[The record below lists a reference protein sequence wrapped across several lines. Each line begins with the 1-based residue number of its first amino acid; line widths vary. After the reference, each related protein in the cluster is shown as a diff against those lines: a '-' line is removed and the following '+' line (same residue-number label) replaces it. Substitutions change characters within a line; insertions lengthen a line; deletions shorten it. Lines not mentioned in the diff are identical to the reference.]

1 MTSHPII
8 RRLGAVDA
16 PEFVGL
22 VRALAET
29 GGVAGPDDAA
39 AERLVHA
46 ALTDPPPFE
55 VRLAEVDG
63 HVVGYIVFFMTYST
77 FLGKPSL
84 FIEDMF
90 VVGDA
95 RGHGVGV
102 ALFDA
107 AIAEALA
114 RDCCRIDWSAPKRL
128 AGAVAFYRARGART
142 RDDWHLFRLDGD
154 GLSLSR

>member
-8 RRLGAVDA
+8 RRLDAVDA

-63 HVVGYIVFFMTYST
+63 HVVGYMVFFMTYST

-114 RDCCRIDWSAPKRL
+114 RDCCRIDWSAPKSF

-154 GLSLSR
+154 GLTLSR

>member
-1 MTSHPII
+1 MTSNPII
-8 RRLGAVDA
+8 RRLSAIDA
-16 PEFVGL
+16 PAFVGL

-46 ALTDPPPFE
+46 ALTDSPPFE

-63 HVVGYIVFFMTYST
+63 HVVGYMVFFMTYST

-107 AIAEALA
+107 AVAEALA

-128 AGAVAFYRARGART
+128 VGAVAFYRARGART

-154 GLSLSR
+154 GLALPR

>member
-1 MTSHPII
+1 MTSNPII
-8 RRLGAVDA
+8 RRFGIADGPA
-16 PEFVGL
+16 FVGL

-29 GGVAGPDDAA
+29 GGVEGPDDAA
-39 AERLVHA
+39 AERLVHDA
-46 ALTDPPPFE
+46 FSDPPPFE

-63 HVVGYIVFFMTYST
+63 HLVGYMVFFMTYST

-107 AIAEALA
+107 ALAEALD
-114 RDCCRIDWSAPKRL
+114 RGCCRIDWSAPKRM
-128 AGAVAFYRARGART
+128 AGAVAFYRARGARI

-154 GLSLSR
+154 GFTLSH